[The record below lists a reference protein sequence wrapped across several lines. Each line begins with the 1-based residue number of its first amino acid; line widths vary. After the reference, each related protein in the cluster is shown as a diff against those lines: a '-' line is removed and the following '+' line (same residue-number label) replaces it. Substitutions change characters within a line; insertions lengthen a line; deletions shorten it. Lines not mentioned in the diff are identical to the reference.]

1 MLLFPS
7 GISEHV
13 LNENTYTERNIPM
26 EKLFTRKEAATM
38 LGISLATLDTARK
51 DGSIAYI
58 QYVPNGCVFFTDEG
72 LQEFI
77 AKNTHRAVPMRAV
90 TTYRN
95 PRKRRG

>member
-1 MLLFPS
+1 M
-7 GISEHV
+7 

-77 AKNTHRAVPMRAV
+77 AKNPHRAVPMRAV

>member
-7 GISEHV
+7 RISEHV

-51 DGSIAYI
+51 DGSIQASELTAELERLELPEEKI
-58 QYVPNGCVFFTDEG
+58 QS
-72 LQEFI
+72 I
-77 AKNTHRAVPMRAV
+77 
-90 TTYRN
+90 
-95 PRKRRG
+95 

>member
-1 MLLFPS
+1 
-7 GISEHV
+7 
-13 LNENTYTERNIPM
+13 M

-77 AKNTHRAVPMRAV
+77 AKNTHRAVPKAQRLNHALNMCREEV
-90 TTYRN
+90 RRN
-95 PRKRRG
+95 K

>member
-7 GISEHV
+7 RISEHV

-58 QYVPNGCVFFTDEG
+58 QYVPNGCVFFTNEG
-72 LQEFI
+72 LQKFI